1 MTIHASRMAISLL
14 TENKFAPSNAI
25 SRMAL
30 LKCVNGKILQ
40 KGCSHLGKES
50 IEKNVPASKN

>member
-1 MTIHASRMAISLL
+1 MTIQISSMAISLP
-14 TENKFAPSNAI
+14 TENKLAPSKAI

-40 KGCSHLGKES
+40 NG
-50 IEKNVPASKN
+50 